1 MPPSK
6 KIMTISIKPH
16 QEDHLDMN
24 PGYHECELLY
34 LAMYVSILSILQ
46 AQVVLKV
53 NNAIH

>member
-34 LAMYVSILSILQ
+34 LAMYMSILSILQ
-46 AQVVLKV
+46 AH
-53 NNAIH
+53 AIH

>member
-1 MPPSK
+1 
-6 KIMTISIKPH
+6 MTISNKPH